1 MREDQT
7 ADERLREDQR
17 VGEIRWSSG
26 HDWPIYDTEH
36 RFTRII
42 ETARDTVVSDPDAQ
56 RRKAWA
62 GLY

>member
-1 MREDQT
+1 M
-7 ADERLREDQR
+7 QR
-17 VGEIRWSSG
+17 AWLDFAAQGWETGEIQWSSG

-42 ETARDTVVSDPDAQ
+42 RSARDTVADPDAA
-56 RRKAWA
+56 RRKAWE

>member
-1 MREDQT
+1 
-7 ADERLREDQR
+7 
-17 VGEIRWSSG
+17 V
-26 HDWPIYDTEH
+26 YDTDD

-42 ETARDTVVSDPDAQ
+42 QSARDTVVSDPDAE